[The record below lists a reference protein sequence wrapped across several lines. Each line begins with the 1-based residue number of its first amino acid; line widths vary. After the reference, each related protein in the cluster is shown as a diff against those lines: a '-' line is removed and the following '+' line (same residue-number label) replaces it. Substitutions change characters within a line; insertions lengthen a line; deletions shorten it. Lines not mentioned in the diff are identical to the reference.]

1 MDISLEKLTLNLS
14 DDMPSDLFNQ
24 LKVIFIFLPFFMW
37 RIFQKL
43 FAYLKKLL
51 LKKIS
56 IFKNDDDTV
65 GDWIIEEF
73 KKMLKFLKLNVKLK
87 YFF

>member
-1 MDISLEKLTLNLS
+1 
-14 DDMPSDLFNQ
+14 
-24 LKVIFIFLPFFMW
+24 MW

-56 IFKNDDDTV
+56 ISKKDDDTV

-87 YFF
+87 